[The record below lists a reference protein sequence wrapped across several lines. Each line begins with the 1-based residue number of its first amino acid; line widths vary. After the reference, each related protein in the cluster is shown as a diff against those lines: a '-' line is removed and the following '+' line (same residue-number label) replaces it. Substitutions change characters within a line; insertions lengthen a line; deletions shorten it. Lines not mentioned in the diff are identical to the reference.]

1 MTRLITPNTPNKARR
16 WLRWLMEFAIL
27 ALILVGVRTWQQWG
41 MITGEAPSFERMSL
55 NGQTVNLD
63 DFRGKPVLIHFWADW
78 CPMCKMEQS
87 TISAISQD
95 WPVITVAFQSGNE
108 ANVQKYMSEHKIET
122 WLTIVD
128 ADGTLA
134 KQYGVTGVPSAY
146 ILDAEGNIRFKEIGL
161 TSSWGLRARLWLAQ
175 QLSKS
180 E

>member
-1 MTRLITPNTPNKARR
+1 M
-16 WLRWLMEFAIL
+16 
-27 ALILVGVRTWQQWG
+27 
-41 MITGEAPSFERMSL
+41 
-55 NGQTVNLD
+55 
-63 DFRGKPVLIHFWADW
+63 
-78 CPMCKMEQS
+78 
-87 TISAISQD
+87 
-95 WPVITVAFQSGNE
+95 
-108 ANVQKYMSEHKIET
+108 QKYMSEHKIET

>member
-1 MTRLITPNTPNKARR
+1 MTTLMTPNKPTKTRR
-16 WLRWLMEFAIL
+16 WLRWLMEFALL

-41 MITGEAPSFERMSL
+41 MTTGEAPSFERVSL
-55 NGQTVNLD
+55 SGQTLNLD
-63 DFRGKPVLIHFWADW
+63 DYRGKPVLIHFWADW

-108 ANVQKYMSEHKIET
+108 AKVQQYMNAHNIEA
-122 WLTIVD
+122 WPTIVD
-128 ADGTLA
+128 SDGALA
-134 KQYGVTGVPSAY
+134 KQYGVQGVPSAF

-180 E
+180 

>member
-1 MTRLITPNTPNKARR
+1 MTRLIAPNTPNKTRR

-55 NGQTVNLD
+55 SGQLVNLD

-95 WPVITVAFQSGNE
+95 WPV
-108 ANVQKYMSEHKIET
+108 IET